1 MVDSVTGSS
10 SASSSSTASS
20 TVASSSSQLKEQTLN
35 QSDFLKLMVTQ
46 MTNQDPTK
54 PMDSTQMV
62 AQMAQFSQV
71 AATQQLQTSFD
82 TLSGNLTGDQF
93 VRAASLVGKDALVPS
108 TAAKLEG
115 SAMSGAV
122 NVGSSGTYVNVQIKD
137 ASGNVVRNI
146 PMGQPDAGLQTFAW
160 DGKSDDG
167 TQMADGVYQ
176 MSATS
181 GGTAINTFVRGK
193 VEGVGASGT
202 DGTYVQVAGYGGAL
216 LSQIAQIL

>member
-1 MVDSVTGSS
+1 MVDSVSSTSNTTTTGSS
-10 SASSSSTASS
+10 G
-20 TVASSSSQLKEQTLN
+20 QLQQQTLS

-71 AATQQLQTSFD
+71 AATQELQSSFD
-82 TLSGNLTGDQF
+82 SLSKNLTGDQF
-93 VRAASLVGKDALVPS
+93 VRAASLVGKEVLVPS
-108 TAAKLEG
+108 
-115 SAMSGAV
+115 SAGQLTSGELDGAV
-122 NVGSSGTYVNVQIKD
+122 NVGTSGTYVNVQVKD
-137 ASGNVVRNI
+137 SAGNVVRTI
-146 PMGQPDAGLQTFAW
+146 GLGQPDAGLTKFTW
-160 DGKSDDG
+160 DGKTDDG
-167 TQMADGVYQ
+167 TQLPDGVYQ
-176 MSATS
+176 ISATS
-181 GGTAINTFVRGK
+181 GTNAIDTFVRGK

>member
-1 MVDSVTGSS
+1 MVDAVSGNNSS
-10 SASSSSTASS
+10 SSSSSTG
-20 TVASSSSQLKEQTLN
+20 QLQQQTLN

-71 AATQQLQTSFD
+71 AATQELQSSFD
-82 TLSGNLTGDQF
+82 SLATNLTGDQF
-93 VRAASLVGKDALVPS
+93 VRAASLVGQQVLVPS
-108 TAAKLEG
+108 TAGKLEN
-115 SAMSGAV
+115 SSMTGAV
-122 NVGSSGTYVNVQIKD
+122 NVGTSGTYVNVQIKD
-137 ASGNVVRNI
+137 TAGNVVRTI
-146 PMGQPDAGLQTFAW
+146 DLGQPDAGLAQFSW
-160 DGKSDDG
+160 DGKSDNG
-167 TQMADGVYQ
+167 AQLPDGVYQ

-181 GGTAINTFVRGK
+181 GGTAIDTFVRGK

-202 DGTYVQVAGYGGAL
+202 SGTYVQVAGYGGAL

>member
-1 MVDSVTGSS
+1 MVDAVSGSGSS
-10 SASSSSTASS
+10 STNTSTG
-20 TVASSSSQLKEQTLN
+20 QLQQQTLS

-71 AATQQLQTSFD
+71 AATQELQSSFD
-82 TLSGNLTGDQF
+82 TLASNLTGDQF
-93 VRAASLVGKDALVPS
+93 VRAAALVGQEVLVPS
-108 TAAKLEG
+108 TAGKLED
-115 SAMSGAV
+115 SALSGAV
-122 NVGSSGTYVNVQIKD
+122 NVGTSGTYVNVQIKD
-137 ASGNVVRNI
+137 TAGNVVRTI
-146 PMGQPDAGLQTFAW
+146 DLGQPDAGLAKFDW

-167 TQMADGVYQ
+167 TQLPDGVYQ

-181 GGTAINTFVRGK
+181 GGTAIDTFVRGK

-202 DGTYVQVAGYGGAL
+202 DGTYVQVAGFGGAL

>member
-1 MVDSVTGSS
+1 MVDSV
-10 SASSSSTASS
+10 SSTSS
-20 TVASSSSQLKEQTLN
+20 TSTSATSSSSQLQEQTLS

-71 AATQQLQTSFD
+71 AATQELQSSFD
-82 TLSGNLTGDQF
+82 TLATNLTGDQF
-93 VRAASLVGKDALVPS
+93 VRAASLVGQEVLVPS
-108 TAAKLEG
+108 TAGQLTD
-115 SAMSGAV
+115 STMDGAV
-122 NVGSSGTYVNVQIKD
+122 NVGTSGTYVNVQIKD
-137 ASGNVVRNI
+137 ASGNVVRTI
-146 PMGQPDAGLQTFAW
+146 SLGQPDAGLTKFSW

-167 TQMADGVYQ
+167 TQLTDGVYQ
-176 MSATS
+176 MTATS
-181 GGTAINTFVRGK
+181 GGNAIDTFVRGK

-216 LSQIAQIL
+216 LSQIAQIM

>member
-1 MVDSVTGSS
+1 MAVDSISNNN
-10 SASSSSTASS
+10 SAQQ
-20 TVASSSSQLKEQTLN
+20 SSSSQLQQQTLS

-71 AATQQLQTSFD
+71 AATQELQQSFD
-82 TLSGNLTGDQF
+82 SLATNLSGDQF
-93 VRAASLVGKDALVPS
+93 VRAASLVGQEVLVPS
-108 TAAKLEG
+108 SAGKLADG
-115 SAMSGAV
+115 TLNGAV
-122 NVGSSGTYVNVQIKD
+122 NVGTSGTYVNVQVKD
-137 ASGNVVRNI
+137 QAGNVVRTI
-146 PMGQPDAGLQTFAW
+146 SLGQPDAGLVKFSW

-167 TQMADGVYQ
+167 TQLNDGVYQ
-176 MSATS
+176 ISATS
-181 GGTAINTFVRGK
+181 GGTAIDTFVRGK

-202 DGTYVQVAGYGGAL
+202 DGTYLQVAGYGGAL

>member
-1 MVDSVTGSS
+1 MVDSINSNSTSTSTATSS
-10 SASSSSTASS
+10 SG
-20 TVASSSSQLKEQTLN
+20 QLQQQTLT

-71 AATQQLQTSFD
+71 AATQELQQSFD
-82 TLSGNLTGDQF
+82 SLATNLTGDQF
-93 VRAASLVGKDALVPS
+93 VRAASLVGQEVLVPS
-108 TAAKLEG
+108 SAGKLADG
-115 SAMSGAV
+115 ALNGAV
-122 NVGSSGTYVNVQIKD
+122 NVGSSGTYVNVTVKD
-137 ASGNVVRNI
+137 QAGNVVRTLSL
-146 PMGQPDAGLQTFAW
+146 GQPDAGLVKFSW

-167 TQMADGVYQ
+167 TQLADGVYQ
-176 MSATS
+176 ISATS
-181 GGTAINTFVRGK
+181 GGTAIDTFVRGK

>member
-1 MVDSVTGSS
+1 MVDAVSGNNSYGSNQSS
-10 SASSSSTASS
+10 SN
-20 TVASSSSQLKEQTLN
+20 QLQQQTLS

-71 AATQQLQTSFD
+71 AATQELQQSFD
-82 TLSGNLTGDQF
+82 SLSKNLTGDQF
-93 VRAASLVGKDALVPS
+93 VRASALVGHQVIVPS
-108 TAAKLEG
+108 TAGKLTNKE
-115 SAMSGAV
+115 MDGAV
-122 NVGSSGTYVNVQIKD
+122 NVPNSGTYVNVQIKD
-137 ASGNVVRNI
+137 SAGNVVRTI
-146 PMGQPDAGLQTFAW
+146 SLGQPDAGLAQFSW

-167 TQMADGVYQ
+167 TQLPDGVYQ

-181 GGTAINTFVRGK
+181 GGNAIDTFVRGK

-202 DGTYVQVAGYGGAL
+202 DGTYVQVAGFGGAL
-216 LSQIAQIL
+216 LSQIAQVL

>member
-1 MVDSVTGSS
+1 MVDSINSNSTSTSTATSS
-10 SASSSSTASS
+10 SG
-20 TVASSSSQLKEQTLN
+20 QLQQQTLT

-71 AATQQLQTSFD
+71 AATQELQQSFD
-82 TLSGNLTGDQF
+82 SLATNLTGDQF
-93 VRAASLVGKDALVPS
+93 VRAASLVGQEVLVPS
-108 TAAKLEG
+108 SAGKLADG
-115 SAMSGAV
+115 ALNGAV
-122 NVGSSGTYVNVQIKD
+122 NVGSSGTYVNVTVKD
-137 ASGNVVRNI
+137 QAGNVVRTLSL
-146 PMGQPDAGLQTFAW
+146 GQPDAGLVKFSW

-167 TQMADGVYQ
+167 TQLADGVYQ
-176 MSATS
+176 ISATS
-181 GGTAINTFVRGK
+181 GGTAIDTFVRGK

-202 DGTYVQVAGYGGAL
+202 DGTYVQVAGHGGAL

>member
-1 MVDSVTGSS
+1 MVDSVSGSGSS
-10 SASSSSTASS
+10 GTNTSTG
-20 TVASSSSQLKEQTLN
+20 QLQQQTLN

-71 AATQQLQTSFD
+71 AATQELQSSFD
-82 TLSGNLTGDQF
+82 TLASNLTGDQF
-93 VRAASLVGKDALVPS
+93 VRAAALVGQEVLVPS
-108 TAAKLEG
+108 TAGKLED
-115 SAMSGAV
+115 STLNGAV
-122 NVGSSGTYVNVQIKD
+122 NVGTSGTYVNVQIKD
-137 ASGNVVRNI
+137 TAGNVVRTI
-146 PMGQPDAGLQTFAW
+146 DLGQPDAGLTKFSW

-167 TQMADGVYQ
+167 TQLADGVYQ

-181 GGTAINTFVRGK
+181 GGTAIDTFVRGK

-202 DGTYVQVAGYGGAL
+202 DGTYVQVAGFGGAL

>member
-1 MVDSVTGSS
+1 MVDAVSSNSS
-10 SASSSSTASS
+10 SSSSSSSSTG
-20 TVASSSSQLKEQTLN
+20 QLQQQTLN

-71 AATQQLQTSFD
+71 AATQQLQSSFD
-82 TLSGNLTGDQF
+82 SLATNLSGDQF
-93 VRAASLVGKDALVPS
+93 VRAAALVGQEVLVPS
-108 TAAKLEG
+108 SATKLEDG
-115 SAMSGAV
+115 TMSGAV
-122 NVGSSGTYVNVQIKD
+122 NVGTSGTYVNVQIKD
-137 ASGNVVRNI
+137 SSGNVVRTI
-146 PMGQPDAGLQTFAW
+146 PLGQPDAGLTKFSW

-167 TQMADGVYQ
+167 TQLPDGVYQ

-181 GGTAINTFVRGK
+181 GGTAIDTFVRGK

>member
-1 MVDSVTGSS
+1 MAVDSVNGN
-10 SASSSSTASS
+10 ASSQQ
-20 TVASSSSQLKEQTLN
+20 SSSSQLQQQTLS

-71 AATQQLQTSFD
+71 AATQELQQSFD
-82 TLSGNLTGDQF
+82 SLASNLTGDQF
-93 VRAASLVGKDALVPS
+93 VRAASLVGQEVLVPS
-108 TAAKLEG
+108 TAGKLTDG
-115 SAMSGAV
+115 ALAGAV

-137 ASGNVVRNI
+137 QAGNVVRTI
-146 PMGQPDAGLQTFAW
+146 SLGQPDAGLVKFSW

-167 TQMADGVYQ
+167 TQLNDGVYQ
-176 MSATS
+176 ISATS
-181 GGTAINTFVRGK
+181 GGTAIDTFVRGK

-202 DGTYVQVAGYGGAL
+202 DGTYLQVAGYGGAL

>member
-1 MVDSVTGSS
+1 MAVDSVNGN
-10 SASSSSTASS
+10 SSTQQ
-20 TVASSSSQLKEQTLN
+20 SSSSQLQQQTLS

-71 AATQQLQTSFD
+71 AATQELQQSFD
-82 TLSGNLTGDQF
+82 SLASNLTGDQF
-93 VRAASLVGKDALVPS
+93 VRAASLVGQEVLVPS
-108 TAAKLEG
+108 AAGKLTDG
-115 SAMSGAV
+115 ALNGAV
-122 NVGSSGTYVNVQIKD
+122 NVGSSGTYVNVQVKD
-137 ASGNVVRNI
+137 QAGNVVRTI
-146 PMGQPDAGLQTFAW
+146 SLGQPDAGLVKFSW

-167 TQMADGVYQ
+167 TQLADGVYQ
-176 MSATS
+176 LSATS
-181 GGTAINTFVRGK
+181 GGTAIDTFVRGK

-202 DGTYVQVAGYGGAL
+202 DGTYLQVAGYGGAL

>member
-1 MVDSVTGSS
+1 MVASVSTT
-10 SASSSSTASS
+10 SSTSS
-20 TVASSSSQLKEQTLN
+20 TSSSSQLKEQTLS

-71 AATQQLQTSFD
+71 AATQELQSSFD
-82 TLSGNLTGDQF
+82 TLATNLTGDQF
-93 VRAASLVGKDALVPS
+93 VRAASLVGQEVLVPS
-108 TAAKLEG
+108 TAGQLTNSE
-115 SAMSGAV
+115 MDGAV
-122 NVGSSGTYVNVQIKD
+122 NVGTSGTYVNVQIKD
-137 ASGNVVRNI
+137 ASGNVVRTI
-146 PMGQPDAGLQTFAW
+146 SLGQPDAGLTKFSW

-216 LSQIAQIL
+216 LSQIAQIM

>member
-1 MVDSVTGSS
+1 MVATVNNNS
-10 SASSSSTASS
+10 SASSA
-20 TVASSSSQLKEQTLN
+20 ASSSSQLQEQTLS

-71 AATQQLQTSFD
+71 AATQQLQSSFD
-82 TLSGNLTGDQF
+82 SLATNLSGDQF
-93 VRAASLVGKDALVPS
+93 VRAAALVGQEVLVPS
-108 TAAKLEG
+108 SATKLEDG
-115 SAMSGAV
+115 TMSGAV
-122 NVGSSGTYVNVQIKD
+122 NVGTSGTYVNVQIKD
-137 ASGNVVRNI
+137 SSGNVVRTI
-146 PMGQPDAGLQTFAW
+146 PLGQPDAGLTKFSW

-167 TQMADGVYQ
+167 TQLPDGVYQ

-181 GGTAINTFVRGK
+181 GGTAIDTFVRGK

>member
-1 MVDSVTGSS
+1 MVDSINGNS
-10 SASSSSTASS
+10 SAASSSTA
-20 TVASSSSQLKEQTLN
+20 TSSSGQLQQQTLT

-71 AATQQLQTSFD
+71 AATQELQQSFD
-82 TLSGNLTGDQF
+82 SLATNLTGDQF
-93 VRAASLVGKDALVPS
+93 VRAASLVGQEVLVPS
-108 TAAKLEG
+108 SAGKLTDG
-115 SAMSGAV
+115 ALNGAV
-122 NVGSSGTYVNVQIKD
+122 NVGSSGTYVNVTVKD
-137 ASGNVVRNI
+137 QAGNVVRTL
-146 PMGQPDAGLQTFAW
+146 PLGQPDAGLVKFSW
-160 DGKSDDG
+160 DGKSDGG
-167 TQMADGVYQ
+167 TQLADGVYQ
-176 MSATS
+176 ISATS
-181 GGTAINTFVRGK
+181 GGTAIDTFVRGK

>member
-1 MVDSVTGSS
+1 MVDAVGTT
-10 SASSSSTASS
+10 SSTSS
-20 TVASSSSQLKEQTLN
+20 TSSSSQLQQQTLS

-71 AATQQLQTSFD
+71 AATQELQSSFD
-82 TLSGNLTGDQF
+82 TLSTNLSGDQF
-93 VRAASLVGKDALVPS
+93 VRAASLVGQEVLVPS
-108 TAAKLEG
+108 TAAKLTDG
-115 SAMSGAV
+115 AVNGAV
-122 NVGSSGTYVNVQIKD
+122 NVGTSGTYVNVQIKD
-137 ASGNVVRNI
+137 SSGNVVRNI
-146 PMGQPDAGLQTFAW
+146 SLGQPDAGLVQYSW

-167 TQMADGVYQ
+167 TQLDNGGVYQ
-176 MSATS
+176 VTATS
-181 GGTAINTFVRGK
+181 GGTAIDTFVRGK

-202 DGTYVQVAGYGGAL
+202 DGTYLQVAGYGGAL

>member
-1 MVDSVTGSS
+1 MAVDSINGNSS
-10 SASSSSTASS
+10 GQQ
-20 TVASSSSQLKEQTLN
+20 SSSSQLQQQTLS

-71 AATQQLQTSFD
+71 AATQELQQSFD
-82 TLSGNLTGDQF
+82 SLATNLSGDQF
-93 VRAASLVGKDALVPS
+93 VRAASLVGQEVLVPS
-108 TAAKLEG
+108 SAGKLADG
-115 SAMSGAV
+115 TLNGAV
-122 NVGSSGTYVNVQIKD
+122 NVGTSGTYVNVQVKD
-137 ASGNVVRNI
+137 QAGTVVRTI
-146 PMGQPDAGLQTFAW
+146 SLGQPDAGLVKFSW

-167 TQMADGVYQ
+167 TQLNDGVYQ
-176 MSATS
+176 ISATS
-181 GGTAINTFVRGK
+181 GGTAIDTFVRGK

-202 DGTYVQVAGYGGAL
+202 DGTYLQVAGYGGAL

>member
-1 MVDSVTGSS
+1 MAVDSVSNNT
-10 SASSSSTASS
+10 STQQ
-20 TVASSSSQLKEQTLN
+20 SSSSQLQQQTLS

-71 AATQQLQTSFD
+71 AATQELQQSFD
-82 TLSGNLTGDQF
+82 SLASNLTGDQF
-93 VRAASLVGKDALVPS
+93 VRAASLVGQEVLVPS
-108 TAAKLEG
+108 SAGKLADG
-115 SAMSGAV
+115 TLNGAV
-122 NVGSSGTYVNVQIKD
+122 NVGTSGTYVNVQVKD
-137 ASGNVVRNI
+137 QAGNVVRTI
-146 PMGQPDAGLQTFAW
+146 SLGQPDAGLVKFSW

-167 TQMADGVYQ
+167 TQLNDGVYQ
-176 MSATS
+176 ISATS
-181 GGTAINTFVRGK
+181 GGTAIDTFVRGK

-202 DGTYVQVAGYGGAL
+202 DGTYLQVAGYGGAL

>member
-1 MVDSVTGSS
+1 MVDAVSNSS
-10 SASSSSTASS
+10 SNSPPSSSG
-20 TVASSSSQLKEQTLN
+20 QLKQQTLS

-71 AATQQLQTSFD
+71 AATQELQSSFD
-82 TLSGNLTGDQF
+82 TLSTNLSGDQF
-93 VRAASLVGKDALVPS
+93 VRASSLVGQEVLVPS
-108 TAAKLEG
+108 AAAKLTDG
-115 SAMSGAV
+115 AVKGAV
-122 NVGSSGTYVNVQIKD
+122 NVSTSGTYVNVQIKD
-137 ASGNVVRNI
+137 STGNVVRNI
-146 PMGQPDAGLQTFAW
+146 SLGQPDAGLVQYSW

-167 TQMADGVYQ
+167 TQLDNGGVYQ
-176 MSATS
+176 VTATS
-181 GGTAINTFVRGK
+181 GGTAIDTYVRGK

-202 DGTYVQVAGYGGAL
+202 DGTYLQVAGYGGAL

>member
-1 MVDSVTGSS
+1 MAVDSVGSS
-10 SASSSSTASS
+10 SSNQ
-20 TVASSSSQLKEQTLN
+20 SSSSQLQQQTLN

-71 AATQQLQTSFD
+71 AATQELQQSFD
-82 TLSGNLTGDQF
+82 TLASNLTGDQF
-93 VRAASLVGKDALVPS
+93 VRASALVGREVLVPS
-108 TAAKLEG
+108 KAGKLVDG
-115 SAMSGAV
+115 QLGGAV
-122 NVGSSGTYVNVQIKD
+122 NVGTSGTYVNVQIKD
-137 ASGNVVRNI
+137 ASGTVVRTI
-146 PMGQPDAGLQTFAW
+146 PLGQPDAGLVQFTW

-167 TQMADGVYQ
+167 TQLDDGVYQ

-181 GGTAINTFVRGK
+181 GGTAIDTFVRGK

-202 DGTYVQVAGYGGAL
+202 DGTYLQVAGFGGAL
-216 LSQIAQIL
+216 LSQLAQIL

>member
-1 MVDSVTGSS
+1 MTTVSGTSS
-10 SASSSSTASS
+10 TSNTSGTSTAS
-20 TVASSSSQLKEQTLN
+20 QLQSQTLD

-54 PMDSTQMV
+54 PMDANDMV

-82 TLSGNLTGDQF
+82 TLSSNLTGDQF
-93 VRAASLVGKDALVPS
+93 VRAASLVGTDVLIPS
-108 TAAKLEG
+108 SAVKLADGG
-115 SAMSGAV
+115 SVDGAV
-122 NVGSSGTYVNVQIKD
+122 NVPQSGTYVNVTVKD
-137 ASGNVVRNI
+137 SAGNVVRTI
-146 PMGQPDAGLQTFAW
+146 PMGQPDAGLQQFSW

-167 TQMADGVYQ
+167 TPLAAGVYQ
-176 MSATS
+176 ISATS
-181 GGTAINTFVRGK
+181 GTTAADTFVKGK
-193 VEGVGASGT
+193 VEGVGSSGT

>member
-1 MVDSVTGSS
+1 MVDSINGNNSAASS
-10 SASSSSTASS
+10 PTSASSSG
-20 TVASSSSQLKEQTLN
+20 QLQQQTLT

-71 AATQQLQTSFD
+71 AATQELQQSFD
-82 TLSGNLTGDQF
+82 SLATNLTGDQF
-93 VRAASLVGKDALVPS
+93 VRAASLVGQEVLVPS
-108 TAAKLEG
+108 SAGKLTDG
-115 SAMSGAV
+115 ALNGAV
-122 NVGSSGTYVNVQIKD
+122 NVGSSGTYVNVTVKD
-137 ASGNVVRNI
+137 QAGNVVRTL
-146 PMGQPDAGLQTFAW
+146 PLGQPDAGLVKFSW

-167 TQMADGVYQ
+167 TQLADGVYQ
-176 MSATS
+176 ISATS
-181 GGTAINTFVRGK
+181 GGTAIDTFVRGK

>member
-1 MVDSVTGSS
+1 MVDSVSNTS
-10 SASSSSTASS
+10 SSSSTSSS
-20 TVASSSSQLKEQTLN
+20 TGQLQQQTLS

-71 AATQQLQTSFD
+71 AATQELQSSFD
-82 TLSGNLTGDQF
+82 TLSTNLSGDQF
-93 VRAASLVGKDALVPS
+93 VRAASLVGQEVLVPS
-108 TAAKLEG
+108 TAAKLTDG
-115 SAMSGAV
+115 VVNGAV
-122 NVGSSGTYVNVQIKD
+122 NVGTSGTYVNVQIKD
-137 ASGNVVRNI
+137 STGNVVRNI
-146 PMGQPDAGLQTFAW
+146 SLGQPDAGLVQYSW

-167 TQMADGVYQ
+167 TQLDNGGVYQ
-176 MSATS
+176 VTATS
-181 GGTAINTFVRGK
+181 GGTAIDTFVRGK

-202 DGTYVQVAGYGGAL
+202 DGTYLQVAGYGGAL

>member
-1 MVDSVTGSS
+1 MAVDSINGSS
-10 SASSSSTASS
+10 PSQP
-20 TVASSSSQLKEQTLN
+20 SSSSQLQQQTLS

-71 AATQQLQTSFD
+71 AATQELQQSFD
-82 TLSGNLTGDQF
+82 SLASNLTGDQF
-93 VRAASLVGKDALVPS
+93 VRAASLVGQEVLVPS
-108 TAAKLEG
+108 AAGKLTDG
-115 SAMSGAV
+115 KLDGAV
-122 NVGSSGTYVNVQIKD
+122 NVGSSGTYVNVQVKD
-137 ASGNVVRNI
+137 QAGNVVRTI
-146 PMGQPDAGLQTFAW
+146 SLGQPDAGLVQFSW

-167 TQMADGVYQ
+167 TQLADGVYKI
-176 MSATS
+176 SATS
-181 GGTAINTFVRGK
+181 GGTAIDTFVRGK

-202 DGTYVQVAGYGGAL
+202 DGTYLQVAGYGGAL

>member
-1 MVDSVTGSS
+1 MVDAVSGNSS
-10 SASSSSTASS
+10 SSSSSSTG
-20 TVASSSSQLKEQTLN
+20 QLQQQTLN

-71 AATQQLQTSFD
+71 AATQELQSSFD
-82 TLSGNLTGDQF
+82 TLASNLTGDQF
-93 VRAASLVGKDALVPS
+93 VRAAALVGQEVLVPS
-108 TAAKLEG
+108 TAGKLED
-115 SAMSGAV
+115 SSLSGAV

-137 ASGNVVRNI
+137 TAGNVVRTI
-146 PMGQPDAGLQTFAW
+146 DLGQPDAGLAKFDW

-167 TQMADGVYQ
+167 TQLPDGVYQ

-181 GGTAINTFVRGK
+181 GGTAIDTFVRGK

-202 DGTYVQVAGYGGAL
+202 DGTYVQVAGFGGAL

>member
-1 MVDSVTGSS
+1 MAVDSVNGSS
-10 SASSSSTASS
+10 TNQ
-20 TVASSSSQLKEQTLN
+20 SSSSQLQQQTLS

-71 AATQQLQTSFD
+71 AATQQLQQSFD
-82 TLSGNLTGDQF
+82 SLATNLSGDQF
-93 VRAASLVGKDALVPS
+93 VRAAGLVGTEVLVPS
-108 TAAKLEG
+108 KAGKLDDG
-115 SAMSGAV
+115 KLGGAV
-122 NVGSSGTYVNVQIKD
+122 NVGNSGTYVNVTIKD
-137 ASGNVVRNI
+137 QAGNVVRTLSL
-146 PMGQPDAGLQTFAW
+146 GQPDAGLVKFDW

-167 TQMADGVYQ
+167 TQLGDGVYQ

-181 GGTAINTFVRGK
+181 GGTAIDTFVRGK

-202 DGTYVQVAGYGGAL
+202 DGTYLQVAGYGGAL

>member
-1 MVDSVTGSS
+1 MAVDSVATNTFGSS
-10 SASSSSTASS
+10 TSTSN
-20 TVASSSSQLKEQTLN
+20 QLQQQTLS

-71 AATQQLQTSFD
+71 AATQQLQQSFD
-82 TLSGNLTGDQF
+82 SLASNLSGDQF
-93 VRAASLVGKDALVPS
+93 VRASAMVGHDVLVPS
-108 TAAKLEG
+108 SAAKLQG
-115 SAMSGAV
+115 GTMSGAV
-122 NVGSSGTYVNVQIKD
+122 NVPSSGTIVNVQIKD
-137 ASGNVVRNI
+137 AGGNVVRTL
-146 PMGQPDAGLQTFAW
+146 PLGQPDTGLVDFTW

-167 TQMADGVYQ
+167 TQLPDGAYQ
-176 MSATS
+176 ISATS
-181 GGTAINTFVRGK
+181 GGTAASTFVRGK

>member
-1 MVDSVTGSS
+1 MVDSVSSTSNTTTTGSS
-10 SASSSSTASS
+10 G
-20 TVASSSSQLKEQTLN
+20 QLQQQTLS

-71 AATQQLQTSFD
+71 AATQELQSSFD
-82 TLSGNLTGDQF
+82 SLSKNLTGDQF
-93 VRAASLVGKDALVPS
+93 VRAASLVGKEVLVPS
-108 TAAKLEG
+108 
-115 SAMSGAV
+115 SAGQLTSGELDGAV
-122 NVGSSGTYVNVQIKD
+122 NVGTSGTYVNVQVKD
-137 ASGNVVRNI
+137 SAGNVVRTI
-146 PMGQPDAGLQTFAW
+146 GLGQPDAGLTKFTW
-160 DGKSDDG
+160 DGKTDDG
-167 TQMADGVYQ
+167 TQLPDGVYQ
-176 MSATS
+176 ISATS
-181 GGTAINTFVRGK
+181 GTDAIDTFVRGK